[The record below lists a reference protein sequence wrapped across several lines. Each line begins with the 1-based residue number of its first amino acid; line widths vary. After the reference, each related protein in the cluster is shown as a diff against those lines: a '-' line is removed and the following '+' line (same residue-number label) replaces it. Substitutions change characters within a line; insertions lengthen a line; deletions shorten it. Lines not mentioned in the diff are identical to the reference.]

1 MVADPN
7 AVIVVAPELS
17 RVNVEDAVTRL
28 VRTVGLVPN
37 INAPVPVLSG
47 TRPLICVEV
56 VDANVAS
63 VSDVYAMLPPN
74 LQLTV
79 TEAELLSD
87 VKTKSLSTLRV
98 LDDAISSVADAV
110 DVIARPL
117 IAVAVALP
125 SCGADNT
132 GDVRVLFVKVWDSFS
147 VTNLFSTEPSHDLQY
162 PPELYHCSCL

>member
-1 MVADPN
+1 VVADPN

-125 SCGADNT
+125 S
-132 GDVRVLFVKVWDSFS
+132 
-147 VTNLFSTEPSHDLQY
+147 
-162 PPELYHCSCL
+162 